1 MISTDVNRLTGN
13 KMMMLTKQEVFWV
26 MALAGA
32 MLYPWQARAE
42 CRVTGG
48 PNMNLS
54 YDYQRDRVAGS
65 PDPIAT
71 VRFDTELHCDA
82 AHEISQPVL
91 MMGPTAQGY
100 NNQLARNIGEIN
112 MLAGGQDSVGF
123 VWRNSING
131 EEKRISLG
139 QSHPVT
145 RKLKADGTTVRV
157 QDSFHFYYVAGALQ
171 PGRDIAPT
179 PLQVAYQGANGISPL
194 YELVFPSIP
203 LFARACSIRSERM
216 DIDFGSV
223 QKNDIRQS
231 GEEPLSQVV
240 RQQALELVCDPGTNV
255 GFRITPARQQDNN
268 ILLGAESL
276 GTAAKGVG
284 VKMRY
289 SNRAK
294 SLREVHFG
302 ETLPWGRTSE
312 VRSASEQS
320 VTIPFE
326 FYLVRTMP
334 DIEAG
339 KFEAQATIE
348 MRHE

>member
-42 CRVTGG
+42 CRVTAG
-48 PNMNLS
+48 PNMSLS
-54 YDYQRDRVAGS
+54 YDYQRDRAVGS

-71 VRFDTELHCDA
+71 VRFDTELHCDVE
-82 AHEISQPVL
+82 HELSQPVL
-91 MMGPTAQGY
+91 MIGERAQGY
-100 NNQLARNIGEIN
+100 RNQVTRNMGEVNI
-112 MLAGGQDSVGF
+112 LAGGQDSVGF

-131 EEKRISLG
+131 EEKRVSLG
-139 QSHPVT
+139 QSNPVT
-145 RKLKADGTTVRV
+145 RKLTANGAAVRV
-157 QDSFHFYYVAGALQ
+157 QDTFHFYYVAGALQ
-171 PGRDIAPT
+171 PGRDIAPA
-179 PLQVAYQGANGISPL
+179 PLTVSYQGAGGISPL

-203 LFARACSIRSERM
+203 LFARACSVRNERM
-216 DIDFGSV
+216 DIDFGNV
-223 QKNDIRQS
+223 NMNDIRET
-231 GEEPLSQVV
+231 GAEPLSQVV

-255 GFRITPARQQDNN
+255 GFRVIPARQQDNN
-268 ILLGAESL
+268 ILLGSETI

-289 SNRAK
+289 SNLAK

-302 ETLPWGRTSE
+302 ETQQWGRTSE
-312 VRSASEQS
+312 VRSATEQS
-320 VTIPFE
+320 VNIPFE
-326 FYLVRTMP
+326 FYLVRTTP